1 MTNVEALVNHARA
14 RGICTCHLTMAVKI
28 IEFAKRYVRLEGD
41 AVTFLEKLT
50 NRLVPIPMEAR
61 YAWAFTDKIKGSLTT
76 AVFSFFS
83 KNLPNFKKSI
93 P

>member
-1 MTNVEALVNHARA
+1 MARNKRRKNHDPIFRFIHRTCRSVSRLTMTNVEALVNHARA
-14 RGICTCHLTMAVKI
+14 RGICTCHLTMAAKI

-61 YAWAFTDKIKGSLTT
+61 YA
-76 AVFSFFS
+76 
-83 KNLPNFKKSI
+83 
-93 P
+93 